1 MQLASPVPSR
11 LPALG
16 GLLSAGAW
24 MPMLRDMPMAADR
37 EVGLSFDD
45 GPTPE
50 TTPALIDLLRRYDA
64 TASFF
69 LTGERAAQAPHLV
82 AALVAAGHDVFAH
95 GWRHVPYA
103 DEPDTV
109 LHADMTQTEALLS
122 RFRPT
127 PEPYLVRLPYVSGRR
142 SARMHHVI
150 RAWRP
155 TAQLA
160 FWRFGFEDHR
170 LATGCA
176 TAAALRQRCVAAA
189 APVLAH
195 RRLPGAILLL
205 HERPYGATAPLS
217 AAVAP
222 ILTEL
227 VLAGLARAGLRG
239 VKLRPLQEQPW
250 LTRFV
255 QL

>member
-1 MQLASPVPSR
+1 
-11 LPALG
+11 
-16 GLLSAGAW
+16 
-24 MPMLRDMPMAADR
+24 MPLLRDVPPGGTS

-50 TTPALIDLLRRYDA
+50 TTPELIDLLRRHNA

-95 GWRHVPYA
+95 GWRHVA
-103 DEPDTV
+103 CVDEPEYV
-109 LHADMTQTEALLS
+109 LHGEMARTEALLS

-127 PEPYLVRLPYVSGRR
+127 PEPYLVCLPYVSGRR
-142 SARMHHVI
+142 SARMHHAI
-150 RAWRP
+150 RAWQP

-170 LATGCA
+170 LAEGCSSETG
-176 TAAALRQRCVAAA
+176 LQQRCAAAA

-195 RRLPGAILLL
+195 RRLPSAILLL
-205 HERPYGATAPLS
+205 HEQPTAQTRLKGLS
-217 AAVAP
+217 RNDRVSVVGRLGFRVVLSLLGDRHRCHQKSGSVRGCGGNWWWDWMAIGSAVQGG
-222 ILTEL
+222 
-227 VLAGLARAGLRG
+227 VARH
-239 VKLRPLQEQPW
+239 QP
-250 LTRFV
+250 
-255 QL
+255 

>member
-1 MQLASPVPSR
+1 MRALAGV
-11 LPALG
+11 
-16 GLLSAGAW
+16 LSAGAW
-24 MPMLRDMPMAADR
+24 MPLLRDMPSDGHSAGAAT

-50 TTPALIDLLRRYDA
+50 TTPGLIDLLRRHDA

-95 GWRHVPYA
+95 GWRHVAYA
-103 DEPDTV
+103 GEPEHV
-109 LHADMTQTEALLS
+109 LHQDMTRTETLLS
-122 RFRPT
+122 GFRQT

-142 SARMHHVI
+142 SARMHHAV
-150 RAWRP
+150 RAWQP

-170 LATGCA
+170 LAEGCSSEA
-176 TAAALRQRCVAAA
+176 ELRRRCAAAA

-195 RRLPGAILLL
+195 RRLPRAILLL
-205 HERPYGATAPLS
+205 HERPYGADAPLS
-217 AAVAP
+217 AAVTSV
-222 ILTEL
+222 LTGL
-227 VLAGLARAGLRG
+227 VLAGLARRGLRG
-239 VKLRPLQEQPW
+239 VKLRPAQAQPW
-250 LTRFV
+250 LTRYV

>member
-1 MQLASPVPSR
+1 MGAV
-11 LPALG
+11 G
-16 GLLSAGAW
+16 GVLSAGAW
-24 MPMLRDMPMAADR
+24 MPLLRDMPDDGAG

-50 TTPALIDLLRRYDA
+50 TTPGLIDLLRRHDA

-95 GWRHVPYA
+95 GWRHVAYA
-103 DEPDTV
+103 DEPERV
-109 LHADMTQTEALLS
+109 MHEDMTRTETLLS

-142 SARMHHVI
+142 SARMHHAI
-150 RAWRP
+150 RVWRP

-170 LATGCA
+170 LAEGCLSEA
-176 TAAALRQRCVAAA
+176 ELQQRCVAAA

-195 RRLPGAILLL
+195 RRLPRAILLL
-205 HERPYGATAPLS
+205 HERPYGADAPLS
-217 AAVAP
+217 AAVTSVLSGI
-222 ILTEL
+222 ILD
-227 VLAGLARAGLRG
+227 GLARRGLRG
-239 VKLRPLQEQPW
+239 VKLRSVPTQPW
-250 LTRFV
+250 LTRYV

>member
-1 MQLASPVPSR
+1 MPLLRHMPVD
-11 LPALG
+11 G
-16 GLLSAGAW
+16 AG
-24 MPMLRDMPMAADR
+24 

-50 TTPALIDLLRRYDA
+50 TTPALIDLLRRHDA

-95 GWRHVPYA
+95 GWRHVAYA
-103 DEPDTV
+103 DEPEPV
-109 LHADMTQTEALLS
+109 MHQDMTRTETLLS

-142 SARMHHVI
+142 SARMHHAI

-170 LATGCA
+170 LAEGCSSEA
-176 TAAALRQRCVAAA
+176 ELQQRCAAAA

-205 HERPYGATAPLS
+205 HERPYGADAPLS
-217 AAVAP
+217 AAVTSV
-222 ILTEL
+222 LTGL
-227 VLAGLARAGLRG
+227 VLAGLARRGLRG
-239 VKLRPLQEQPW
+239 VKLRPAHTQPW
-250 LTRFV
+250 LTRYV

>member
-1 MQLASPVPSR
+1 MQLLPR
-11 LPALG
+11 LPSLG
-16 GLLSAGAW
+16 GVLSAGAW
-24 MPMLRDMPMAADR
+24 LPLLRRLPGCTDG
-37 EVGLSFDD
+37 EVGLSIDD
-45 GPTPE
+45 GPTAE
-50 TTPALIDLLRRYDA
+50 TTPALIDLLGRYNA

-69 LTGERAAQAPHLV
+69 LTGERAARSPHLV

-95 GWRHVPYA
+95 GWRHVAYA
-103 DEPDTV
+103 AEPEQV
-109 LHADMTQTEALLS
+109 LHRDMTQAEALLS

-142 SARMHHVI
+142 SARMHRAI
-150 RAWRP
+150 RNWRP

-170 LATGCA
+170 LAEGCVTQA
-176 TAAALRQRCVAAA
+176 ELRRRCAAVA

-205 HERPYGATAPLS
+205 HEQPYGTVAPLN

-222 ILTEL
+222 TLIAL
-227 VLAGLARAGLRG
+227 VLAGFARRGLRG
-239 VKLRPLQEQPW
+239 TRLRSAPGQHW
-250 LTRFV
+250 LKRFV
-255 QL
+255 QLR